1 MMKPIRRTVAVL
13 SIFALVPGAANTIAA
28 ESPKVRDLNDLLCK
42 DVMIL
47 SGEDRDISIAF
58 AHGYMLGKNKTTRY
72 EIDKLARITDAF
84 IDYCLDH
91 PAEKALASF
100 EKVYK

>member
-1 MMKPIRRTVAVL
+1 MKTKHQVTAAVSMTALL
-13 SIFALVPGAANTIAA
+13 SLAAATMAA
-28 ESPKVRDLNDLLCK
+28 DEPQMKDLGEFSCK

-58 AHGYMLGKNKTTRY
+58 AHGYMLGKNKTTQY

-91 PAEKALASF
+91 PAEKALTSF

>member
-1 MMKPIRRTVAVL
+1 MLNRIRRFATAVSMTALL
-13 SIFALVPGAANTIAA
+13 SVGATAA
-28 ESPKVRDLNDLLCK
+28 DKPEMEDLGEVSCK
-42 DVMIL
+42 EVMIL

-58 AHGYMLGKNKTTRY
+58 AHGYMLGKNDTTRY
-72 EIDKLARITDAF
+72 EIDKLAKITDAF

>member
-1 MMKPIRRTVAVL
+1 MLKRIHRVAAAVSMTALLSVAATAMAADKPET
-13 SIFALVPGAANTIAA
+13 
-28 ESPKVRDLNDLLCK
+28 KDLKDFSCK

-58 AHGYMLGKNKTTRY
+58 AHGYMLGKNDTTKY
-72 EIDKLARITDAF
+72 EIDKLAKITDAF

-91 PAEKALASF
+91 PTEKALASF
-100 EKVYK
+100 ETVYK